1 MIARI
6 TGVLLES
13 SLTEVVIDVH
23 GVAYALIVPLSTV
36 DKLPALLQ
44 QVSLHT
50 HLHVREDALQLF
62 GFFSREELNLFRIL
76 LNAVPGIGPKLALN
90 VLSSLSIRDFCA
102 AIASNDLKTLGKI
115 NGVGKK
121 TAERMVV
128 ELRDKV
134 GRFSSAGSTIPA
146 ESSLSK
152 EAGDAVAALETL
164 GYKRDAAIK
173 VVQKLRSDAPD
184 GASPSASELIRK
196 ALSLLNS

>member
-13 SLTEVVIDVH
+13 SLTEVLIDVH
-23 GVAYALIVPLSTV
+23 GIAYALTVPLSTV
-36 DKLPALLQ
+36 DKLPALQQ

>member
-23 GVAYALIVPLSTV
+23 DIAYTLTVPLSTV
-36 DKLPALLQ
+36 DKLPALKQ
-44 QVSLHT
+44 RVSLHT

-62 GFFSREELNLFRIL
+62 GFFSREELNLFRVL

-102 AIASNDLKTLGKI
+102 AIASNDLKTLSKI

-134 GRFSSAGSTIPA
+134 GRFSSADSAIPT

-152 EAGDAVAALETL
+152 EATDAVAALETL

-173 VVQKLRSDAPD
+173 VVQKLRSEAPV
-184 GASPSASELIRK
+184 GSSPSASELIRK
-196 ALSLLNS
+196 ALALLNS

>member
-23 GVAYALIVPLSTV
+23 GIAYALTVPLSTV
-36 DKLPALLQ
+36 DKLPALQQ
-44 QVSLHT
+44 QVTLHT
-50 HLHVREDALQLF
+50 HLHVREDAMQLF

-90 VLSSLSIRDFCA
+90 VLSSLSIRAFCA
-102 AIASNDLKTLGKI
+102 AVASNDLKTLGKI

-134 GRFSSAGSTIPA
+134 GRFSSAESAIPA

-173 VVQKLRSDAPD
+173 VVQKLRTEAPSD
-184 GASPSASELIRK
+184 GSPSASELIRK

>member
-23 GVAYALIVPLSTV
+23 GVAYALTVPLSTV
-36 DKLPALLQ
+36 DKLPALQQ

>member
-23 GVAYALIVPLSTV
+23 GIAYALTVPLSTV
-36 DKLPALLQ
+36 DKLPALQQ

-90 VLSSLSIRDFCA
+90 VLSSLSINAFCTA
-102 AIASNDLKTLGKI
+102 VGSNDLKTLGKI
-115 NGVGKK
+115 HGVGKK

-128 ELRDKV
+128 ELRDKI
-134 GRFSSAGSTIPA
+134 GRFSSSSAIP
-146 ESSLSK
+146 SDSNLSK
-152 EAGDAVAALETL
+152 EATDAVSALETL
-164 GYKRDAAIK
+164 GYKRDAAVSI
-173 VVQKLRSDAPD
+173 VQKLRSEAAP
-184 GASPSASELIRK
+184 GVSPSASELIRK

>member
-13 SLTEVVIDVH
+13 SLTEVIIDVH
-23 GVAYALIVPLSTV
+23 GIAYALTVPLSTV
-36 DKLPALLQ
+36 DKLPALQQ

-50 HLHVREDALQLF
+50 YLHVREDALQLF
-62 GFFSREELNLFRIL
+62 GFFSREELNLFRVL

-134 GRFSSAGSTIPA
+134 GRFSSAGSAIPA

-173 VVQKLRSDAPD
+173 VVQKLRSEAPD
-184 GASPSASELIRK
+184 GGNPSASELIRK

>member
-36 DKLPALLQ
+36 DKLPALQQ

>member
-36 DKLPALLQ
+36 DKLPALQQ

-50 HLHVREDALQLF
+50 HLHVREDAMQLF

>member
-1 MIARI
+1 
-6 TGVLLES
+6 
-13 SLTEVVIDVH
+13 
-23 GVAYALIVPLSTV
+23 
-36 DKLPALLQ
+36 
-44 QVSLHT
+44 
-50 HLHVREDALQLF
+50 
-62 GFFSREELNLFRIL
+62 
-76 LNAVPGIGPKLALN
+76 
-90 VLSSLSIRDFCA
+90 
-102 AIASNDLKTLGKI
+102 LKTLGKI

>member
-1 MIARI
+1 M
-6 TGVLLES
+6 LLES
-13 SLTEVVIDVH
+13 SLTEVLIDVH
-23 GVAYALIVPLSTV
+23 GIAYALTVPLSTV
-36 DKLPALLQ
+36 DKLPALQQ

>member
-23 GVAYALIVPLSTV
+23 GIAYALTVPLSTV
-36 DKLPALLQ
+36 DKLPALQQ

-90 VLSSLSIRDFCA
+90 VLSSLSINAFCTA
-102 AIASNDLKTLGKI
+102 VGSNDLKTLGKI
-115 NGVGKK
+115 HGVGKK

-128 ELRDKV
+128 ELRDKI
-134 GRFSSAGSTIPA
+134 GRFSSAESAIP
-146 ESSLSK
+146 SDSNLSK
-152 EAGDAVAALETL
+152 EATDAVSALETL
-164 GYKRDAAIK
+164 GYKRDAAVSI
-173 VVQKLRSDAPD
+173 VQKLRSEAAP
-184 GASPSASELIRK
+184 GVSPSASELIRK

>member
-13 SLTEVVIDVH
+13 SLTEVLIDVH
-23 GVAYALIVPLSTV
+23 GIAYALTVPLSTV
-36 DKLPALLQ
+36 DKLPAPQQ

-90 VLSSLSIRDFCA
+90 VLSSLSIRAFCA
-102 AIASNDLKTLGKI
+102 AVASNDLKTLGKI

-134 GRFSSAGSTIPA
+134 GRLSSAEGAIPA
-146 ESSLSK
+146 DNSLSK
-152 EAGDAVAALETL
+152 EGADAVAALETL

-173 VVQKLRSDAPD
+173 AVQKLRSDAP
-184 GASPSASELIRK
+184 GGSPSASELIRK

>member
-23 GVAYALIVPLSTV
+23 GIAYALTVPLSTV
-36 DKLPALLQ
+36 DKLPALQQ